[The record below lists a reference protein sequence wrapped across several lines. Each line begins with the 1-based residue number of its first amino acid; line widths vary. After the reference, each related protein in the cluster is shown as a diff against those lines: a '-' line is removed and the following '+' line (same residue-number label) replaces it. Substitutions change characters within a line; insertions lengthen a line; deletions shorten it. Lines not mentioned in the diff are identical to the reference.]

1 MSFFYASFKST
12 VPLFVTR
19 CLLGSFLLLTTLFSE
34 SLVAQTCKV
43 TDYIY
48 LNDPQDYNTQ
58 GFVHK
63 FKIGTGGTLT
73 EIANANG
80 TTPWFPQGGGLGSPH
95 GLGQDLNGNLYIGA
109 NSSTGPIAKI
119 ACNGVLTDLNFIN
132 DAGFNIISKDGYLF
146 VNSVADNRINRYALC
161 DGSLQGYV
169 TLNGAQPTSN
179 GPYDW
184 GLHIDKS
191 GTIYATAGV
200 GPFDVD
206 AATGLKA
213 IYRFKPTDADFVN
226 HTDIMP
232 FISATDK
239 PPGVVAAGLSMG
251 NAYMWG
257 ITSDSAGNMY
267 VVAEEPWFDF
277 IGIDWTPVTWIL
289 KYDSSGNLVASTSQ
303 KSTNTTLTGFKGARG
318 ITYYE
323 PLNVLYLAAGVY
335 GDCIAT
341 VNPTDLSYLGA
352 AAANV
357 PNQNPKTLRI
367 ASEACPATASSIVDS
382 TLCNVSPGDKIFLQQ
397 LIGACNAPICGGTWV
412 ADAANTGM
420 TFNECDLS
428 FTVTSLSG
436 CGKFTLSNVGGTCGD
451 FTVELRIGFIDIKA
465 PVIGG
470 SQTVCSTQDPAAF
483 TIVTPASSSGAI
495 SYQWQKSTTSCTSGF
510 SDIAGANSSTYD
522 PPITTQT
529 TYYRVVTSGT
539 GSCTSPT
546 NKCSDISNC
555 VTLTVFPKMDAGTD
569 VAICLPKTTVNL
581 ADAPTGGEWVAQA
594 GNPSAATINATTGV
608 ATGLTAVG
616 TYKFIL
622 QPIGNTSCSDTIQVI
637 VSDGGAANVLCK
649 DGTTSYTLTAATG
662 TTNVVWYNM
671 AGVQVGTG
679 ATLFVNSKTP
689 GLEDGTEAF
698 YYTAQN
704 GSLCDVEAC
713 CPVKFVTEDC
723 CPVIPYCTAI
733 GFKKN

>member
-1 MSFFYASFKST
+1 MNFFYASFKST

-19 CLLGSFLLLTTLFSE
+19 CLLGSVLLLTTLFSE

-63 FKIGTGGTLT
+63 LKIGTGGTLT

-109 NSSTGPIAKI
+109 NPGVGPIAKI
-119 ACNGVLTDLNFIN
+119 KCNGTVDNLNFIN
-132 DAGFNIISKDGYLF
+132 DGGFNIVSKDGFLY
-146 VNSVADNRINRYALC
+146 VSSASSNHINRYALC

-169 TLNGAQPTSN
+169 SLNGVLNQPYVYNSGNQT
-179 GPYDW
+179 DW
-184 GLHIDKS
+184 GLDIASD
-191 GTIYATAGV
+191 GTIYATLGFE
-200 GPFDVD
+200 GD
-206 AATGLKA
+206 GMKA
-213 IYRFKPTDADFVN
+213 IYRFKPTNADFVN
-226 HTDIMP
+226 HTDYMP
-232 FISATDK
+232 LVSDTDV
-239 PPGVVAAGLSMG
+239 PPGTNAAGLNMG
-251 NAYMWG
+251 KAWIWG
-257 ITSDSAGNMY
+257 ITHDDNGNMY
-267 VVAEEPWFDF
+267 VVAEEPWFTNSDL
-277 IGIDWTPVTWIL
+277 IPISWVL
-289 KYDSSGNLVASTSQ
+289 KYDANGNLIGSLSEREDTP
-303 KSTNTTLTGFKGARG
+303 TGGFEGARG
-318 ITYYE
+318 IVYY
-323 PLNVLYLAAGVY
+323 PTLNRLYIAAGVD
-335 GDCIAT
+335 GDCVAMIDPNT
-341 VNPTDLSYLGA
+341 MTYMGA
-352 AAANV
+352 AAAHV
-357 PNQNPKTLRI
+357 PNQVPKTLRI
-367 ASEACPATASSIVDS
+367 ASEACPVAASSVVDT
-382 TLCNVSPGDKIFLQQ
+382 TLCNVSVGDKIFLQQ
-397 LIGACNAPICGGTWV
+397 IIGACNAPICGGTWV
-412 ADAANTGM
+412 ADPANAGM
-420 TFNECDLS
+420 TFNQCDLS
-428 FTVTSLSG
+428 FNVSSLSG

-483 TIVTPASSSGAI
+483 TIITPASSSGTL

-510 SDIAGANSSTYD
+510 SDIAGANNSTYD

-555 VTLTVFPKMDAGTD
+555 VTLTVFPKMDAGAD

-581 ADAPTGGEWVAQA
+581 ADAPAGGEWVAQA
-594 GNPSAATINATTGV
+594 GNPAVATINANTGV
-608 ATGLTAVG
+608 ITGLTAVG
-616 TYKFIL
+616 TYQFIL
-622 QPIGNTSCSDTIQVI
+622 QPIGNTSCSDTMKVV
-637 VSDGGAANVLCK
+637 VSDGGVANVLCN
-649 DGTTSYTLTAATG
+649 DGTTSYTLTANASA
-662 TTNVVWYNM
+662 TNVVWFNM

-679 ATLFVNSKTP
+679 ATLFVNSKTS